1 MTLSCSLC
9 GRTMA
14 MPHITDHTL
23 AVQTGSTSGWE
34 FQLDVATC
42 PACATAL
49 GAIKTDATAMTV

>member
-1 MTLSCSLC
+1 MTLICSLC

-23 AVQTGSTSGWE
+23 AVQTGGTSGWE
-34 FQLDVATC
+34 FQLEVATC

-49 GAIKTDATAMTV
+49 GAGEPDTTALTI